1 MSHARKTPLNKQH
14 IELGARM
21 VEFHG
26 WLMPVQYTS
35 IIDECK
41 IVRESAGLFDI
52 SHMGEAEVKG
62 AHAFELMQFITSND
76 LSELDEGGVQYTLML
91 NDEGCILD
99 DLLIYKISDN
109 RFFLCLNSANTESDV
124 NWIADQALQYP
135 DVEVRNISRQYGM
148 LSIQGPNSEPLLK
161 PLTRSRLSEL
171 DYYHFVTTA
180 LGGHMVILSRTGYTG
195 EDGFEIYCDWRETES
210 VWSQLLG
217 KGKSFGLKPIG
228 LGARDALRLEMGYSL
243 YGQDVDS
250 TITPN
255 EARLGWV
262 VKMDKQGGFIG
273 RDALVKQKAE
283 GTKRRLVGFEMTG
296 RGIPRSGY
304 AIYKQGN
311 KIGEVTSG
319 TMSPTI
325 GRAIGMGYA
334 DWGNRTEGTRIDIDI
349 RGKMVEA
356 VIRKLPFVR
365 SNVKKSRSLDR
376 ASAG

>member
-1 MSHARKTPLNKQH
+1 MSHTRKTPLNKQH

-35 IIDECK
+35 IIDECR

-62 AHAFELMQFITSND
+62 AHAFELMQFITSNN
-76 LSELDEGGVQYTLML
+76 LLALDEGGIQYTLML

-109 RFFLCLNSANTESDV
+109 RFFLCLNAANTESDV

-148 LSIQGPNSEPLLK
+148 LSIQGPNSEPILK
-161 PLTRSRLSEL
+161 PLTRSRLSDL
-171 DYYHFVTTA
+171 DYYHFVTTSI
-180 LGGHMVILSRTGYTG
+180 GGHTAMLSRTGYTG
-195 EDGFEIYCDWRETES
+195 EDGFEIYCDWRDAGS

-243 YGQDVDS
+243 YGQDIDN
-250 TITPN
+250 TTTPN
-255 EARLGWV
+255 EAGLGWV
-262 VKMDKQGGFIG
+262 VKLDKPGGFIG
-273 RDALVKQKAE
+273 HDALVKQKTE
-283 GTKRRLVGFEMTG
+283 GATRRLIGFEMTG

-304 AIYKQGN
+304 SIYKQGD

-325 GRAIGMGYA
+325 GRAIGMGYV
-334 DWGNRTEGTRIDIDI
+334 DLQNTGEGTSIDIDI

-356 VIRKLPFVR
+356 MIRKPPFVK
-365 SNVKKSRSLDR
+365 SNVKKSRSLDKTP
-376 ASAG
+376 AG